1 MNISLEED
9 EEANFG
15 TTQRQE
21 FNPHALDST
30 SKEIIR
36 QTKES
41 STLNLTK
48 VANLSISR
56 GQTGN
61 EKRPGFSIPFSEQNR
76 SSKADSVIQQIAK
89 NIDNSK
95 KKFCCCRRKLHNFRM
110 NPKIKKKW
118 LKVLRKI
125 LIISRVITILQDLL
139 KEKEE
144 GKKKKEEVDKD
155 IISSLIRLR
164 RPTQGTLK
172 NDASNKCVILPD
184 SNAMWFW
191 VIFIIIL
198 IGWSAI
204 YIPYRVAYL
213 DDVSLALW
221 ILETVIDFIFV
232 IDIFINFFEAYYQD
246 DGTLITNNCTIAK
259 RYLRTWFLLDL
270 ISRYNVIYIYIYIL
284 SLPFQIL
291 DSPSQD
297 NPENNINKIPRI
309 YKMLK
314 VLRIA
319 KIMNIQKPAK
329 FFETIYLFIKLHSGN
344 IYYS

>member
-15 TTQRQE
+15 TQRQE
-21 FNPHALDST
+21 FNPRALDST

-48 VANLSISR
+48 VANLSIS
-56 GQTGN
+56 GDQTGN
-61 EKRPGFSIPFSEQNR
+61 EKRPGFYIPFSEQNR
-76 SSKADSVIQQIAK
+76 SSKPDYVIQEIVK
-89 NIDNSK
+89 NINNFK
-95 KKFCCCRRKLHNFRM
+95 KKCCCCRRKLHKFRM
-110 NPKIKKKW
+110 NPRIKKKW

-125 LIISRVITILQDLL
+125 LIISRVITILKDLL

-144 GKKKKEEVDKD
+144 GKKKEEVNKN

-172 NDASNKCVILPD
+172 NDVSNKCVILPD

-213 DDVSLALW
+213 DDVSLVLW

-270 ISRYNVIYIYIYIL
+270 VSRYN
-284 SLPFQIL
+284 F
-291 DSPSQD
+291 
-297 NPENNINKIPRI
+297 
-309 YKMLK
+309 
-314 VLRIA
+314 
-319 KIMNIQKPAK
+319 
-329 FFETIYLFIKLHSGN
+329 
-344 IYYS
+344 